1 MMELLRLLLVDD
13 EKIILK
19 GLEETYDWASMGFTI
34 AGTASDGIA
43 ALEMI
48 ETAKPDVVLTDI
60 RMKRMGGLELMEKA
74 QKIAPLVSFVVLSA
88 YRDFEYAQTA
98 LRNRALAYLVKPIND
113 EELKETMMSVYEAC
127 KDKIF
132 KTESYEKWR
141 QLLLE
146 DKENYLYT
154 MRGRYLNGAIS
165 AEDYRHIYKSLKN
178 TDIEDE
184 NCVVLCADV
193 DLSYKVLSPSD
204 YEAKRYVLLAEL
216 EKRLEEVYEMNTY
229 KTSEDGPIFVIRL
242 GNEKKLQPLRRI
254 VAEVSKELECEVC
267 SAMSNIFYG
276 LEGMQH
282 AYEQALHLFDIAVE
296 AGAGMLTIPEKL
308 QGQKTSQYS
317 VDIENQ
323 IISAMRKNDEEQ
335 LKDGFVKFVYHLP
348 DSEKQQAVYLHRLL
362 VRLEFWMQ
370 NNNEDEDMFVQEFHN
385 LYDMLSKYQMV
396 RLVDVTYR
404 MLQNMIKRRKETVSD
419 TTGQFF
425 GDYIKTAQ
433 SYIEEHL
440 HEENL
445 SISQVAG
452 QIYLNPVY
460 FGRVFKSVVG
470 VSFKRYVLNR
480 RIERAK
486 VLILNEDESIAMICE
501 KVGIPNP
508 SYFTKLFKQIT
519 GQLPSEYKRNGLNEE

>member
-1 MMELLRLLLVDD
+1 MELLRLLLVDD

-19 GLEETYDWASMGFTI
+19 GLESTYDWASMGFTVV
-34 AGTASDGIA
+34 GTASDGIA
-43 ALEMI
+43 ALDML
-48 ETAKPDVVLTDI
+48 ETTKPDVILTDI
-60 RMKRMGGLELMEKA
+60 RMKRMDGLELMEKT
-74 QKIAPLVSFVVLSA
+74 QKIAPKISFVVLSA

-98 LRNRALAYLVKPIND
+98 LRNGALAYLVKPIND
-113 EELKETMMSVYEAC
+113 EELKETMLSVYESC

-146 DKENYLYT
+146 DKDSYLHM
-154 MRGRYLNGAIS
+154 MRGRYLSGALS
-165 AEDYRHIYKSLKN
+165 AQDYKHIYRSLKN
-178 TDIEDE
+178 TDVEDE
-184 NCVVLCADV
+184 NYVVLCADV

-204 YEAKRYVLLAEL
+204 YEAKRYVLLSEL
-216 EKRLEEVYEMNTY
+216 EKRLEDVYQMNTY
-229 KTSEDGPIFVIRL
+229 KTPEGSPIFVLHL

-254 VAEVSKELECEVC
+254 VAEVSKELDCDVC
-267 SAMSNIFYG
+267 SAISNIFYG
-276 LEGMQH
+276 LEGVQK

-362 VRLEFWMQ
+362 VRLEFWLQ
-370 NNNEDEDMFVQEFHN
+370 NNIEDEEIFIQEFHN
-385 LYDMLSKYQMV
+385 LYNMISRYQMV
-396 RLVDVTYR
+396 RLIDVTYR
-404 MLQNMIKRRKETVSD
+404 LLQNIIKRRKESVSD

-425 GDYIKTAQ
+425 GDYIRTAQ
-433 SYIEEHL
+433 DYIEEHL
-440 HEENL
+440 QEEEL
-445 SISQVAG
+445 SISEVAG

-480 RIERAK
+480 RMERAK
-486 VLILNEDESIAMICE
+486 VLILNEDDSIAIICE

-508 SYFTKLFKQIT
+508 SYFTKLFKQVT
-519 GQLPSEYKRNGLNEE
+519 GQFPSDYKRNGVNEK

>member
-1 MMELLRLLLVDD
+1 M
-13 EKIILK
+13 
-19 GLEETYDWASMGFTI
+19 
-34 AGTASDGIA
+34 
-43 ALEMI
+43 
-48 ETAKPDVVLTDI
+48 
-60 RMKRMGGLELMEKA
+60 
-74 QKIAPLVSFVVLSA
+74 QK
-88 YRDFEYAQTA
+88 
-98 LRNRALAYLVKPIND
+98 
-113 EELKETMMSVYEAC
+113 
-127 KDKIF
+127 
-132 KTESYEKWR
+132 
-141 QLLLE
+141 
-146 DKENYLYT
+146 
-154 MRGRYLNGAIS
+154 
-165 AEDYRHIYKSLKN
+165 
-178 TDIEDE
+178 
-184 NCVVLCADV
+184 
-193 DLSYKVLSPSD
+193 
-204 YEAKRYVLLAEL
+204 
-216 EKRLEEVYEMNTY
+216 
-229 KTSEDGPIFVIRL
+229 
-242 GNEKKLQPLRRI
+242 
-254 VAEVSKELECEVC
+254 
-267 SAMSNIFYG
+267 
-276 LEGMQH
+276 

-308 QGQKTSQYS
+308 QEQKTSQYS

-440 HEENL
+440 HEEEL

-508 SYFTKLFKQIT
+508 PYFTKLFKQVT